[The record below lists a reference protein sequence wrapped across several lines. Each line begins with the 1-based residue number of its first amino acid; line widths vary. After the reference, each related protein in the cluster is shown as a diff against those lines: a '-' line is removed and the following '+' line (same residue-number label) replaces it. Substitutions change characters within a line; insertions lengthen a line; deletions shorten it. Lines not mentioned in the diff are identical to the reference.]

1 MNFVGTYAPEIRS
14 AAKPLM
20 LVECKGAD
28 SAAVTVMWPVSN
40 GEVNCWTMTGK
51 LDTETLTVDYT
62 DGVHKTL
69 LYGEDGKIA
78 SETGIYENGKG
89 RVIFQQTPNT
99 VTWIDEQDHVADELS
114 FAFVVP
120 QAAEDLDWAIRSGA
134 SPEAVRQ
141 IDEDYARLIGTMA
154 VEQNKTISEL
164 SKAQERQLNLLRE
177 QKAHAEQ
184 AIREGRSLNG
194 ETKRV
199 AEEISKAVATDT
211 SDNDYSG
218 PFDVRA
224 LDESAAE
231 YVETYAVALNK
242 IEQMAYE
249 HHVRMSNIGTAY
261 GFGGLAASANQV
273 DLSGFATSVTNAL
286 TTAIGNMR
294 VTCGTTIVVENMTVR
309 EEADIRRISRELNR
323 MMEHSANARGGAR

>member
-1 MNFVGTYAPEIRS
+1 VVNTINS
-14 AAKPLM
+14 ALQVHSPSRK
-20 LVECKGAD
+20 
-28 SAAVTVMWPVSN
+28 
-40 GEVNCWTMTGK
+40 TM
-51 LDTETLTVDYT
+51 
-62 DGVHKTL
+62 
-69 LYGEDGKIA
+69 
-78 SETGIYENGKG
+78 ETGRYTIEGLIEGMERKRNELLLAAE
-89 RVIFQQTPNT
+89 RVARDMAESLDPN
-99 VTWIDEQDHVADELS
+99 VDIDSTMEKMTRELERTKQEQHEQLS
-114 FAFVVP
+114 KLRE
-120 QAAEDLDWAIRSGA
+120 QAAEDLDRAIRSGA

-194 ETKRV
+194 ETRRA
-199 AEEISKAVATDT
+199 AEEISKSIATDT